1 MQLTQF
7 SDYSLRVLLYLT
19 ANQDRVVPL
28 QEISRSYGVS
38 HHHLVKVVR
47 KLTERGL
54 VMSERGRTGGVRLAK
69 APSEIN
75 VGALVR
81 ATEPHM
87 DLVECFDRQTNTCP
101 IDGVCG
107 LKGVL
112 RRATAAF
119 VGVLDGHTLAD
130 FEPRAQTLVKVWRKH
145 RAAVDAGIE

>member
-19 ANQDRVVPL
+19 AHPSRVVPL

-47 KLTERGL
+47 RLSERGL
-54 VMSERGRTGGVRLAK
+54 VECVRGRSGGVRLGRPPAD
-69 APSEIN
+69 IN
-75 VGALVR
+75 IGALVR
-81 ATEPHM
+81 ATEPHL
-87 DLVECFDRQTNTCP
+87 DLVECFDRETNTCP

-112 RRATAAF
+112 KHATSAF
-119 VGVLDGHTLAD
+119 LGVLDGHTLAD
-130 FEPRAQTLVKVWRKH
+130 FEPRAAALIKVWR
-145 RAAVDAGIE
+145 RRQSDELTG

>member
-7 SDYSLRVLLYLT
+7 SDYSLRVLLYLV
-19 ANQDRVVPL
+19 AHQGRVVPL

-54 VMSERGRTGGVRLAK
+54 VTSVRGRTGGVRLGRP
-69 APSEIN
+69 PSEIN

-87 DLVECFDRQTNTCP
+87 DLVECFDRATNTCP

-112 RRATAAF
+112 RKATAAF
-119 VGVLDGHTLAD
+119 LDELDGHTLAD
-130 FEPRAQTLVKVWRKH
+130 FEPRAATLVKVWRRH
-145 RAAVDAGIE
+145 REAADAG

>member
-7 SDYSLRVLLYLT
+7 TDYSLRVLLYL
-19 ANQDRVVPL
+19 AAHPDRVVPL

-47 KLTERGL
+47 GL
-54 VMSERGRTGGVRLAK
+54 AEQGAVESVRGRTGGVRLAK
-69 APSEIN
+69 APRELN

-81 ATEPHM
+81 ATEPHL
-87 DLVECFDRQTNTCP
+87 DLVECFDAETNTCP

-112 RRATAAF
+112 RQATSAF
-119 VGVLDGHTLAD
+119 LHVLDGHSLAD
-130 FEPRAQTLVKVWRKH
+130 FQPRAAALLMVWRRH
-145 RAAVDAGIE
+145 QEDAGNG